1 MDAMTIAV
9 DLAKHVFEVAIETPA
24 GQVTSRRRLTRAQFA
39 RLLQTAA
46 PAQVLMEACATAHYW
61 GRTAQAAGHQVSL
74 LPPHYVRPFVRRQ
87 KTDRTDVTGL
97 LDAHRS
103 GMSSVPVKTV
113 AQQELLALHRIRRQ
127 WIGTRTARINALHGL
142 LGEYGVLS
150 LKAGSSSPSEP

>member
-103 GMSSVPVKTV
+103 GMSSVFKATDPMQG
-113 AQQELLALHRIRRQ
+113 QQLLLRHGFHRDR
-127 WIGTRTARINALHGL
+127 AHAAAVRIQ
-142 LGEYGVLS
+142 
-150 LKAGSSSPSEP
+150 